1 MRINF
6 TLALALTAGFL
17 GGLASRYWSPTP
29 AYAQAPSTPPAEV
42 RAQKFVLVDENG
54 IARGVFGFESNGS
67 PVIEISNGNNGHIH
81 VFTTRWYYEGPGLVV
96 HDYPSLPHKTTLL
109 P

>member
-1 MRINF
+1 MRTNF

-29 AYAQAPSTPPAEV
+29 AYAQAPSAPPAEA

-67 PVIEISNGNNGHIH
+67 PVIEISNGNNGH
-81 VFTTRWYYEGPGLVV
+81 VFKTRWYYEGPGLVV
-96 HDYPSLPHKTTLL
+96 HDYPSFPHKTTLL